1 MAQPTW
7 LGARWDLIDL
17 QISQRLG
24 SVSGSLLEDGA
35 LRLRAG
41 DNFKLAVLFLDGT
54 DTVINPQPSQLRWSL
69 RDAANLE
76 LISSVSI
83 ASPVA
88 QTDEADPYFL
98 VAPNVARLGAAAREL
113 LEQDAKDLPCV
124 MDVDWVVGGK
134 AYSSKTVP
142 TIVEF
147 GLSSQSSAAAPVA
160 SPPSTSTQTPATP
173 TTPSPPQPPPPLPP
187 PSLDGGAIRALFDQ
201 WLTEVLPAGEGLL
214 YVRDGQIVDA
224 QPLPKPLPTGEGF
237 LYMRNQNVIAALPDF
252 SVESENFQ
260 RFFERTA
267 RS

>member
-1 MAQPTW
+1 MAEPTW

-24 SVSGSLLEDGA
+24 SVSGSLLEDGT

-41 DNFKLAVLFLDGT
+41 DNFKLAILFLDGT
-54 DTVINPQPSQLRWSL
+54 DTVINPQPTQLRWSL

-98 VAPNVARLGAAAREL
+98 IAPNVARLGAAAREL

-160 SPPSTSTQTPATP
+160 SPPSTSTQTPATG
-173 TTPSPPQPPPPLPP
+173 TTPQPTPDPAPVQPTFLTE
-187 PSLDGGAIRALFDQ
+187 AQARALFEELWADKM
-201 WLTEVLPAGEGLL
+201 PAGDGFA
-214 YVRDGQIVDA
+214 YVRNGDV
-224 QPLPKPLPTGEGF
+224 
-237 LYMRNQNVIAALPDF
+237 AALVPGGDCTNG
-252 SVESENFQ
+252 S
-260 RFFERTA
+260 TWTPTT
-267 RS
+267 